1 MSASIKDIDLFL
13 HIQRNHMAQDI
24 TLYDY
29 PKSSASYRVRIALN
43 LKAVHYQQVYVDL
56 LNKDQNST
64 FYLATNPQ
72 GLVPSL
78 IVGDQIITQS
88 MAIIEWLE
96 ETYPQPSLLP
106 SNPIKKAQL
115 RAQAYIIACDT
126 HPLNNL
132 KVLSYLLDDMA
143 LGNAEKMAWYH
154 HWIKLAFSAIEL
166 HLGATE
172 PINQANLLD
181 VLLVPQVFNAHRF
194 NLNMTPYRHINQ
206 RVSWCNQQS
215 AFKQAHPDQDL
226 C

>member
-1 MSASIKDIDLFL
+1 MIKDLI
-13 HIQRNHMAQDI
+13 
-24 TLYDY
+24 LYDY

-43 LKAVHYQQVYVDL
+43 LKAIDYQQVYVDL
-56 LNKDQNST
+56 INKDQNST

-78 IVGDQIITQS
+78 TVGDQIITQS

-106 SNPIKKAQL
+106 NNAIKKAQL

-132 KVLSYLLDDMA
+132 KVLNYLMHDMA
-143 LGNAEKMAWYH
+143 LGNSEKIAWYH

-172 PINQANLLD
+172 QINQANLLD
-181 VLLVPQVFNAHRF
+181 VVLVPQVFNAHRF
-194 NLNMTPYRHINQ
+194 NFNMTPYSNINQ
-206 RVSWCNQQS
+206 RVSWCNQHT
-215 AFKQAHPDQDL
+215 AFQQAHPDQDL
-226 C
+226 S